1 MAKQTNF
8 LDGKHYLKNVG
19 SNKFTHCKEIQL
31 ESPSFNKR
39 IFLFILFVYFMY
51 LFPVSC
57 GSMKDRKQQNTS

>member
-19 SNKFTHCKEIQL
+19 SNKFIHCKEIQL

-39 IFLFILFVYFMY
+39 IFLFILFVY

-57 GSMKDRKQQNTS
+57 GRMKDRKQQNTS